1 MNSITARQD
10 NTTSGNDAWSGFE
23 MWYYA
28 PSVPAAVIFA
38 IIFVALTTYHAILL
52 FRRRTWFCIPFLV
65 GGCFEI
71 IGYIGRALAHNNT
84 HSVPI
89 FAMQSLCLL
98 LAPILFAASIYMAL
112 GRIIRAVDGETYSF
126 IRVNWMTKIF
136 VAGDVFCFLIQSTG
150 GGLLAGANTKSAIDL
165 ADNLTLGGLI
175 LQIVIF
181 LFFLSAAIM
190 FHMKMH
196 KLPTAAALNGPL
208 GEHAGLRGGLFGRL
222 TWKKLM
228 LSLYVTSVFIT
239 VRNLFRVVEYG
250 MGWGSYLLTNEWSLY
265 VFDGVLMIL
274 VLTIGITWYHPEL
287 SKGNKAVAATSQV
300 HRLESGNSTMRGQ
313 HDHHLLKNQHDEIRP
328 WS

>member
-1 MNSITARQD
+1 MNSIIARQD
-10 NTTSGNDAWSGFE
+10 NTTSADDAWAGFE
-23 MWYYA
+23 MWYYD

-38 IIFVALTTYHAILL
+38 IIFIALTSYHAYLL

-112 GRIIRAVDGETYSF
+112 GRIIRAVDGENYCF

-136 VAGDVFCFLIQSTG
+136 VGGDIFCFLIQSTG
-150 GGLLAGANTKSAIDL
+150 GGLLSAANTNSAIDL
-165 ADNLTLGGLI
+165 ADNITLSGLI

-181 LFFLSAAIM
+181 LFFLAAAFTFHMRMHKQPTSAA
-190 FHMKMH
+190 
-196 KLPTAAALNGPL
+196 LDGPL
-208 GEHAGLRGGLFGRL
+208 GEHTGLKGGRLGKL

-228 LSLYVTSVFIT
+228 ISLYITSVLIT
-239 VRNLFRVVEYG
+239 VRNLFRVIEYG
-250 MGWGSYLLTNEWSLY
+250 MGWDSYLLTNEWVLY
-265 VFDGVLMIL
+265 VFDGVLMVL
-274 VLTIGITWYHPEL
+274 VLTIGITWYNPEM
-287 SKGNKAVAATSQV
+287 SKKNIPIVANGEV
-300 HRLESGNSTMRGQ
+300 HRLESGQSPTGGRRNHRTT
-313 HDHHLLKNQHDEIRP
+313 KNQHDEIRP